1 MRHLIDLSRAETVRR
16 YVSAVKRLFTRETAV
31 PVRQRKSATAG
42 PTVLERHLTGN
53 GHATAATPVDAFNA
67 ARRTFLRGERVDMGV
82 LAADLGV
89 SRATLYRWVGDR
101 DQLLGEVMWSV
112 ASIGLDQARAEAA
125 GDGVEWLLD
134 IYWKF
139 GDLII
144 AFDPVRRFVE
154 NEPECALRVMTS
166 KHSPHQKRVVEYWR
180 DLLLEAERERG
191 LVPKLDADTMA
202 YVLIRIAE
210 SFLWSDLITGEPSD
224 RAKAQEVARALLT

>member
-1 MRHLIDLSRAETVRR
+1 V
-16 YVSAVKRLFTRETAV
+16 VKGLFTRETAV

-112 ASIGLDQARAEAA
+112 ASIGLDQARADAA